1 MCAGALSGCGSGSEA
16 DKGTAEPSAGSAVTT
31 AAETSASE
39 ETVSADDTE
48 KALGLGGDDTK
59 GITPP
64 SSALKSDLSAKMK
77 NIKYE
82 SFSGTESKNTR
93 AAAAKMGETDAFSTD
108 DDDVKTP
115 DWDSVKKQSKKKMTL
130 MIYMVGSDLES
141 RSNAASLDLLEI
153 AESGLASDDVNV
165 VLCCGGSSEWALP
178 LSSKKLNYLV
188 YENGDFRT
196 YSSAKKSMG
205 KSSTLRSTP

>member
-16 DKGTAEPSAGSAVTT
+16 DKGTAETSAGSAVTT

-64 SSALKSDLSAKMK
+64 SSAMKSDLSAKM
-77 NIKYE
+77 
-82 SFSGTESKNTR
+82 
-93 AAAAKMGETDAFSTD
+93 GETD